1 MNKHTEGPWKAEE
14 NRVFQIKHPTFRVAI
29 CTSNISDYSE
39 ETANAALIAAAPD
52 LLDACKRMMERLDTL
67 TTEEFSCGGE
77 KPERGLIQ
85 AAINKAEAT
94 P

>member
-1 MNKHTEGPWKAEE
+1 MKWY
-14 NRVFQIKHPTFRVAI
+14 VANHDSQGLI
-29 CTSNISDYSE
+29 IDE
-39 ETANAALIAAAPD
+39 ETGRTIAVSYDKADAGLIASAPD

-77 KPERGLIQ
+77 KPERGLMQ